1 MVAVPGTNVLT
12 DTILFK
18 YQDITTIDAC
28 TENERKII
36 NIEKP
41 AVDESEL
48 PTIVNGIITTRSGNI
63 VFNKQQP
70 LRLGGNAIKINA
82 YGLSSISDLT
92 DWDVEI
98 RNLKLELNTI
108 TTTTTA
114 DTTGSAST
122 TIAVSSALGIAD
134 ATTQTVNIVG
144 DELKRYG
151 LTSNTTLLDSVDG
164 LRVGQ
169 MLRAMSVGTLSG
181 NPIITKIDEVS
192 KEITLSI
199 EQTFA
204 DGETLTF
211 SNSDISGIGIDSS
224 VIKPYVTNI
233 SSLNLTSSV
242 AQALESGQTLTFGGS
257 GSTATIT
264 GEVVVKKAGPLDLT
278 LSLDV
283 EKFLTHHS

>member
-1 MVAVPGTNVLT
+1 M
-12 DTILFK
+12 
-18 YQDITTIDAC
+18 
-28 TENERKII
+28 
-36 NIEKP
+36 
-41 AVDESEL
+41 
-48 PTIVNGIITTRSGNI
+48 
-63 VFNKQQP
+63 
-70 LRLGGNAIKINA
+70 
-82 YGLSSISDLT
+82 
-92 DWDVEI
+92 
-98 RNLKLELNTI
+98 
-108 TTTTTA
+108 
-114 DTTGSAST
+114 
-122 TIAVSSALGIAD
+122 
-134 ATTQTVNIVG
+134 
-144 DELKRYG
+144 
-151 LTSNTTLLDSVDG
+151 LDSVDG

-169 MLRAMSVGTLSG
+169 ILRAMSVGTLSG
-181 NPIITKIDEVS
+181 NPTITKIDEVS